1 MESMRPAN
9 IIPKIFIGLG
19 NPGDRY
25 QNTRH
30 NLGYLSLDCFM
41 ERHQL
46 EGLKDDK
53 KSDGS
58 LLKSELF
65 DQEFLLFKSSRYM
78 NESGLSI
85 NRLRKYRNI
94 SMQDIC
100 IIHDDLDLNVG
111 EVRVKYSGGH
121 GGHNGLRNIIQ
132 ACGANDFIRI
142 RMGIGHPEKDEV
154 IDYVLSKPMKAEK
167 EVLDQS
173 VYEAADVMDSLLQ
186 NGLDETMNRFN

>member
-1 MESMRPAN
+1 MRPAN

>member
-1 MESMRPAN
+1 MRPAN

-53 KSDGS
+53 KSEGS
-58 LLKSELF
+58 LLKSVLF
-65 DQEFLLFKSSRYM
+65 DQELLLFKSSRYM

-111 EVRVKYSGGH
+111 EVRIKYSGGH

-132 ACGANDFIRI
+132 ACGTNDFIRI
-142 RMGIGHPEKDEV
+142 RMGIGHPEKDQV
-154 IDYVLSKPMKAEK
+154 IDYVLSKPKKDEK

-173 VYEAADVMDSLLQ
+173 VYEAADAMDSLLQ
-186 NGLDETMNRFN
+186 NGLDETMNQFN

>member
-1 MESMRPAN
+1 MRPAN

-46 EGLKDDK
+46 EGLRDDK

-58 LLKSELF
+58 LVKSELF

-85 NRLRKYRNI
+85 NRLKKYRNI

-111 EVRVKYSGGH
+111 EVRIKYSGGH

-132 ACGANDFIRI
+132 ACGTNDFIRI

-154 IDYVLSKPMKAEK
+154 IDYVLSKPKKAEK

-173 VYEAADVMDSLLQ
+173 TYEAADIMDSLLQ

>member
-1 MESMRPAN
+1 MRPAN

-154 IDYVLSKPMKAEK
+154 IDYVLSKPKKAEK
-167 EVLDQS
+167 GVLDQS

>member
-1 MESMRPAN
+1 MRPAN

-53 KSDGS
+53 KSEGS
-58 LLKSELF
+58 LLKSVLF
-65 DQEFLLFKSSRYM
+65 DQELLLFKSSRYM

-132 ACGANDFIRI
+132 ACGTNDFIRI
-142 RMGIGHPEKDEV
+142 RMGIGHPEKDQV
-154 IDYVLSKPMKAEK
+154 IDYVLSKPKKDEK
-167 EVLDQS
+167 EVLGQS
-173 VYEAADVMDSLLQ
+173 VYEAADAMDSLLQ
-186 NGLDETMNRFN
+186 NGLDETMNQFN

>member
-1 MESMRPAN
+1 MRPAN

-46 EGLKDDK
+46 EGLRDDK

-132 ACGANDFIRI
+132 ACGTNDFIRI
-142 RMGIGHPEKDEV
+142 RMGIGHPKKDEV
-154 IDYVLSKPMKAEK
+154 IDYVLSKPKKAEK

-173 VYEAADVMDSLLQ
+173 TYEAADVMDSLLQ
-186 NGLDETMNRFN
+186 RGLDETMNRFN

>member
-1 MESMRPAN
+1 MRPAN

-53 KSDGS
+53 KSEGS
-58 LLKSELF
+58 LLKSVLF
-65 DQEFLLFKSSRYM
+65 DQELLLFKSSRYM

-111 EVRVKYSGGH
+111 EVRIKYSGGH

-132 ACGANDFIRI
+132 ACGTNDFIRI
-142 RMGIGHPEKDEV
+142 RMGIGHPEKDQV
-154 IDYVLSKPMKAEK
+154 IDYVLSKPKKDEK

-173 VYEAADVMDSLLQ
+173 VYEAADAMDSLLK
-186 NGLDETMNRFN
+186 NGLDETMNQFN

>member
-1 MESMRPAN
+1 MRPAN

-53 KSDGS
+53 KSEGS
-58 LLKSELF
+58 LLKSVLF
-65 DQEFLLFKSSRYM
+65 DQELLLFKSSRYM

-132 ACGANDFIRI
+132 ACGTNDFIRI
-142 RMGIGHPEKDEV
+142 RMGIGHPEKDQV
-154 IDYVLSKPMKAEK
+154 IDYVLSKPKKDEK

-173 VYEAADVMDSLLQ
+173 VYEAADAMDSLLQ
-186 NGLDETMNRFN
+186 NGLDETMNQFN

>member
-1 MESMRPAN
+1 MRPAN

-46 EGLKDDK
+46 EGLRDDK
-53 KSDGS
+53 KSEGS

-65 DQEFLLFKSSRYM
+65 DQKFLLFKSSRYM

-100 IIHDDLDLNVG
+100 IIHDDLDLNIG
-111 EVRVKYSGGH
+111 EVRIKYSGGH

-132 ACGANDFIRI
+132 ACGTNDFIRI

-154 IDYVLSKPMKAEK
+154 IDYVLSKPKKAEK

-173 VYEAADVMDSLLQ
+173 TYEAADVMDSLLQ
-186 NGLDETMNRFN
+186 RGLDETMNRFN

>member
-1 MESMRPAN
+1 MRPAN

-46 EGLKDDK
+46 EGLRDDK
-53 KSDGS
+53 KSDGL
-58 LLKSELF
+58 LLKSALF

-85 NRLRKYRNI
+85 NRLKKYRNI

-100 IIHDDLDLNVG
+100 IIHDDLDLNIG
-111 EVRVKYSGGH
+111 EVRIKYSGGH

-132 ACGANDFIRI
+132 ACGSNDFIRI

-154 IDYVLSKPMKAEK
+154 IDYVLSKPKKAEK

-173 VYEAADVMDSLLQ
+173 TYEAADIMDSLLQ
-186 NGLDETMNRFN
+186 SGLDETMNRFN

>member
-1 MESMRPAN
+1 MRPAN

-58 LLKSELF
+58 LLKSDLF

-111 EVRVKYSGGH
+111 EVRIKYSGGH

-154 IDYVLSKPMKAEK
+154 IDYVLSKPNKAEK

>member
-1 MESMRPAN
+1 MRSAN

-154 IDYVLSKPMKAEK
+154 IDYVLSKPKKAEK

-173 VYEAADVMDSLLQ
+173 VYKAADVMDSLLQ

>member
-1 MESMRPAN
+1 MRPAN

-46 EGLKDDK
+46 EGLRDDK

-85 NRLRKYRNI
+85 NRLKKYRNI

-111 EVRVKYSGGH
+111 EVRIKYSGGH

-132 ACGANDFIRI
+132 ACGTNDFIRI

-154 IDYVLSKPMKAEK
+154 IDYVLSKPKKGEK

-173 VYEAADVMDSLLQ
+173 TYEAADIMDSLLQ
-186 NGLDETMNRFN
+186 RGLDETMNRFN

>member
-1 MESMRPAN
+1 MRSAN

-53 KSDGS
+53 KSEGS
-58 LLKSELF
+58 LLKSVIF
-65 DQEFLLFKSSRYM
+65 DQELLLFKSSRYM

-132 ACGANDFIRI
+132 ACGTNDFIRI
-142 RMGIGHPEKDEV
+142 RMGIGHPEKDQV
-154 IDYVLSKPMKAEK
+154 IDYVLSKPKKDEK

-173 VYEAADVMDSLLQ
+173 VYEAADAMDSLLQ
-186 NGLDETMNRFN
+186 NGLDETMNQFN

>member
-1 MESMRPAN
+1 MRSAN

-46 EGLKDDK
+46 EGLRDDK
-53 KSDGS
+53 KSEGS
-58 LLKSELF
+58 LLKSVLF
-65 DQEFLLFKSSRYM
+65 DQELLLFKSSRYM

-111 EVRVKYSGGH
+111 EVRIKYSGGH

-132 ACGANDFIRI
+132 ACGTNDFIRI
-142 RMGIGHPEKDEV
+142 RMGIGHPEKDQV
-154 IDYVLSKPMKAEK
+154 IDYVLSKPKKDEK

-173 VYEAADVMDSLLQ
+173 VYDAADAMDSLLQ
-186 NGLDETMNRFN
+186 NGLDETMNQFN

>member
-1 MESMRPAN
+1 MRPAN

-46 EGLKDDK
+46 EGLRDDK
-53 KSDGS
+53 KSDGL

-111 EVRVKYSGGH
+111 EIRIKYSGGH

-132 ACGANDFIRI
+132 ACGTNDFIRI

-154 IDYVLSKPMKAEK
+154 IDYVLSKPKKAEK

-173 VYEAADVMDSLLQ
+173 TYEAADVMDSLLQ

>member
-1 MESMRPAN
+1 MRPAN

-25 QNTRH
+25 KNTRH

-41 ERHQL
+41 KRHQL

-58 LLKSELF
+58 LLKSDLF

-94 SMQDIC
+94 GMQDIC

-111 EVRVKYSGGH
+111 EVRIKYSGGH

-142 RMGIGHPEKDEV
+142 RMGIGHPEKNEV
-154 IDYVLSKPMKAEK
+154 IDYVLSKPNKAEK
-167 EVLDQS
+167 ELLDQS

>member
-1 MESMRPAN
+1 MRPAN

-53 KSDGS
+53 KSEGS
-58 LLKSELF
+58 LLKSVIF
-65 DQEFLLFKSSRYM
+65 DQELLLFKSSRYM

-132 ACGANDFIRI
+132 ACGTNDFIRI
-142 RMGIGHPEKDEV
+142 RMGIGHPEKDQV
-154 IDYVLSKPMKAEK
+154 IDYVLSKPKKDEK

-173 VYEAADVMDSLLQ
+173 VYEAADAMDSLLQ
-186 NGLDETMNRFN
+186 NGLDETMNQFN

>member
-1 MESMRPAN
+1 MRPAN
-9 IIPKIFIGLG
+9 IIPKNFIGLG

-46 EGLKDDK
+46 EGLRDDK

-85 NRLRKYRNI
+85 NRLKKYRNI

-100 IIHDDLDLNVG
+100 IIHDDLDLNIG
-111 EVRVKYSGGH
+111 EVRIKYSGGH

-132 ACGANDFIRI
+132 ACGTNDFIRI

-154 IDYVLSKPMKAEK
+154 IDYVLSKPKKAEK

-173 VYEAADVMDSLLQ
+173 TYEAADVMDSLLQ
-186 NGLDETMNRFN
+186 RGLDETMNRFN

>member
-1 MESMRPAN
+1 MRPAN

-25 QNTRH
+25 QTTRH

-46 EGLKDDK
+46 EGLRDDK

-58 LLKSELF
+58 LVKSELF

-100 IIHDDLDLNVG
+100 IIHDDLDLNIG
-111 EVRVKYSGGH
+111 EVRIKYSGGH

-132 ACGANDFIRI
+132 ACGTNDFIRI

-154 IDYVLSKPMKAEK
+154 IDYVLSKPKKAEK

-173 VYEAADVMDSLLQ
+173 TYEAADVMDSLLQ
-186 NGLDETMNRFN
+186 RGLDETMNRFN

>member
-1 MESMRPAN
+1 MRPAN

-46 EGLKDDK
+46 EGLRDDK
-53 KSDGS
+53 KSDGL
-58 LLKSELF
+58 LLKSALF

-111 EVRVKYSGGH
+111 EVRIKYSGGH

-132 ACGANDFIRI
+132 ACGTNDFIRI

-154 IDYVLSKPMKAEK
+154 IDYVLSKPKKAEK

-173 VYEAADVMDSLLQ
+173 TYEAADVMDSLLQ
-186 NGLDETMNRFN
+186 RGLDETMNRFN

>member
-1 MESMRPAN
+1 M
-9 IIPKIFIGLG
+9 
-19 NPGDRY
+19 
-25 QNTRH
+25 
-30 NLGYLSLDCFM
+30 
-41 ERHQL
+41 
-46 EGLKDDK
+46 EGLRDDK

-58 LLKSELF
+58 LVKSELF

-85 NRLRKYRNI
+85 NRLKKYRNI

-111 EVRVKYSGGH
+111 EVRIKYSGGH

-132 ACGANDFIRI
+132 ACGTNDFIRI

-154 IDYVLSKPMKAEK
+154 IDYVLSKPKKAEK

-173 VYEAADVMDSLLQ
+173 AYEAADVMDSLLQ
-186 NGLDETMNRFN
+186 RGLDETMNRFN

>member
-1 MESMRPAN
+1 MRPAN

-19 NPGDRY
+19 NPGNRY

-154 IDYVLSKPMKAEK
+154 IDYVLSKPKKAEK

>member
-1 MESMRPAN
+1 MRPAN

-19 NPGDRY
+19 NPGDQY

-41 ERHQL
+41 KRHQL

-53 KSDGS
+53 KSDGL

-111 EVRVKYSGGH
+111 EVRIKYSGGH

-132 ACGANDFIRI
+132 ACGTNDFIRI

-154 IDYVLSKPMKAEK
+154 IDYVLSKPKKAEK

-173 VYEAADVMDSLLQ
+173 TYEAADVMDSLLQ
-186 NGLDETMNRFN
+186 RGLDETMNRFN

>member
-1 MESMRPAN
+1 MRPAN

-19 NPGDRY
+19 NPGDQY

-46 EGLKDDK
+46 EGLRDDK

-111 EVRVKYSGGH
+111 EIRIKYSGGH

-132 ACGANDFIRI
+132 ACGTNDFIRI

-154 IDYVLSKPMKAEK
+154 IDYVLSKPKKAEK

-173 VYEAADVMDSLLQ
+173 TYEAADVMDSLLQ

>member
-1 MESMRPAN
+1 MRPAN

-100 IIHDDLDLNVG
+100 IIHDDLDLNIG